1 VCCWFVT
8 AKHRVR
14 LYENRVLCG
23 MSEPKTEE
31 ERGLRRGV
39 NKGWLQNV

>member
-1 VCCWFVT
+1 
-8 AKHRVR
+8 
-14 LYENRVLCG
+14 

-39 NKGWLQNV
+39 NRKVGFKMCNVYIMLSGM